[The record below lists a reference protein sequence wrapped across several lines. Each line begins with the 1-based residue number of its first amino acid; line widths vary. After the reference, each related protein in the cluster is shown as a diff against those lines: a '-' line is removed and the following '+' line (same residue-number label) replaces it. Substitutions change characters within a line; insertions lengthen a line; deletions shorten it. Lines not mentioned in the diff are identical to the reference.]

1 MQTIARLDGVPNF
14 VYSAVPIWRCTGRVT
29 LFPVVRS
36 CEHLLRVTHDT
47 TRRFGLAAK
56 VTLPEGLILGEF
68 VGAIRHR
75 NWRNRAGQRNRSTG
89 ERDIRAMNVVTR
101 GSCAVHHVLDM
112 GSVANFSVLLN
123 HDSVSP
129 SVGAVRL
136 DALGTRVG
144 VIMLRSVMPGEPL
157 TVDYGSSCER
167 VLGVV

>member
-1 MQTIARLDGVPNF
+1 
-14 VYSAVPIWRCTGRVT
+14 VT

-36 CEHLLRVTHDT
+36 REHLLRVTHDST
-47 TRRFGLAAK
+47 LRFGLAAK
-56 VTLPEGLILGEF
+56 VTLPKGLILGEF

-75 NWRNRAGQRNRSTG
+75 TWRSRTGQRNKSTG
-89 ERDIRAMNVVTR
+89 ERDIRAMNVVTH
-101 GSCAVHHVLDM
+101 GSSAVHHVLDM

-123 HDSVSP
+123 HNPVSP

-144 VIMLRSVMPGEPL
+144 VVMQRSVMPGEAL

-167 VLGVV
+167 VLGVL